1 MVYTAVCHSVITVL
15 LTDGSAETDWFVKR
29 KETLHFVVFSL
40 SAVPFKNG
48 KWTVIFNVQPT
59 DSCVL
64 CVRVISSLSA
74 KWD

>member
-1 MVYTAVCHSVITVL
+1 MVYTAVCHSVITVF
-15 LTDGSAETDWFVKR
+15 LTYGSAETDRSVKR

-40 SAVPFKNG
+40 SAALFKSG
-48 KWTVIFNVQPT
+48 KWTAIFNVQAT

-64 CVRVISSLSA
+64 CVSVISSLSA